1 MSIALG
7 LSLAFLLLCVVT
19 LGIVA
24 SRVWRGDTKA
34 AQTLELGFSIV
45 PCGSDVKRG
54 MVRGVV
60 PLVLSLV
67 FTMVSVVSFVIATT
81 TWSGGSKFTPWSFT
95 AACSLGA
102 MLVAYALHLCVI
114 IFNKPR
120 LLVPPPLRDDPGVI
134 AGRRPVP
141 DDAAEAFAAEADQ
154 RARKAS
160 KRRR

>member
-34 AQTLELGFSIV
+34 AQTLELGFFLV

-54 MVRGVV
+54 MVRGIV
-60 PLVLSLV
+60 PLALSLAS
-67 FTMVSVVSFVIATT
+67 TMIATVSAVIAMT
-81 TWSGGSKFTPWSFT
+81 TWSGGSKSTPRAF
-95 AACSLGA
+95 AAGCSLGT

-114 IFNKPR
+114 FFNKPR
-120 LLVPPPLRDDPGVI
+120 LLVPPSLREDLGVI

-141 DDAAEAFAAEADQ
+141 DDAAEAFAAEADW

-160 KRRR
+160 KRPR

>member
-24 SRVWRGDTKA
+24 SRMWHGDTKV
-34 AQTLELGFSIV
+34 AQTLELGFYLV
-45 PCGSDVKRG
+45 PCESDVKRG

-67 FTMVSVVSFVIATT
+67 FTMMSVVSLVIATT
-81 TWSGGSKFTPWSFT
+81 TWSGWNKFTPWSFT
-95 AACSLGA
+95 AGCSLGA
-102 MLVAYALHLCVI
+102 MLVASALHLCVI
-114 IFNKPR
+114 FFNKPR
-120 LLVPPPLRDDPGVI
+120 LLVPPSLRDDPGVI

-141 DDAAEAFAAEADQ
+141 DDAAEAFAAEAD
-154 RARKAS
+154 RHARKAS
-160 KRRR
+160 KRCR